1 MNEVERDENGFIQLN
16 SLTAYILNERLLF
29 YSIYSIQSQLIE
41 YVIKR
46 DIFVKIHRRIKYYS
60 DLNSPNIDPPPESCI
75 NYLERIIFSN
85 NPPPFYFSYAPYNRK
100 LNPEDILYVIR
111 QRYGYSKRPNRQS
124 SSMLSSKS
132 TRHHNSMSNNSTKD
146 KDIKKINRN
155 SINISNKSK
164 VTCGGGGGGDG
175 CVRSSLTKNSL
186 LTISSMSTN
195 TLKVTKSQV
204 FMAKGGCKRES
215 SKSVLIGNDKSF
227 RTKTTSAKVVP
238 IISPTS
244 CLE

>member
-60 DLNSPNIDPPPESCI
+60 DLTTPNIDPPPESCI
-75 NYLERIIFSN
+75 NYLERKIFSN
-85 NPPPFYFSYAPYNRK
+85 YPPPFYFSYAPYNRK

-132 TRHHNSMSNNSTKD
+132 TRHHNSMSSSSCNNNNNSNS
-146 KDIKKINRN
+146 KDIKKGKRN
-155 SINISNKSK
+155 SIK
-164 VTCGGGGGGDG
+164 VTGGGVGV
-175 CVRSSLTKNSL
+175 VRSSLTKNSL

-204 FMAKGGCKRES
+204 FMGKAAYRRNS

-227 RTKTTSAKVVP
+227 RTKTTSAKVAP
-238 IISPTS
+238 IVSPTTY
-244 CLE
+244 LEIKEG